1 MKYDFTH
8 FTDELSKIKCTLNN
22 SQLEQFE
29 LYYDMLIEKNKVMNL
44 TAITDFDEVIEKHF
58 LDSLFL
64 CHTLDLNAE
73 KSIIDVGTGAG
84 FPGIPLKIA
93 FPQLKITLLD
103 SLNKRVGFL
112 NEVIEALEL
121 KDIEAVHAGQRILPG
136 IRNTGQLMIFVYR
149 EQSQICLLFQNTVCR
164 L

>member
-58 LDSLFL
+58 LDSLFFMPHIRFKRGKKISL
-64 CHTLDLNAE
+64 MSEPEL
-73 KSIIDVGTGAG
+73 V
-84 FPGIPLKIA
+84 FPV
-93 FPQLKITLLD
+93 FLL
-103 SLNKRVGFL
+103 R
-112 NEVIEALEL
+112 
-121 KDIEAVHAGQRILPG
+121 
-136 IRNTGQLMIFVYR
+136 
-149 EQSQICLLFQNTVCR
+149 
-164 L
+164 